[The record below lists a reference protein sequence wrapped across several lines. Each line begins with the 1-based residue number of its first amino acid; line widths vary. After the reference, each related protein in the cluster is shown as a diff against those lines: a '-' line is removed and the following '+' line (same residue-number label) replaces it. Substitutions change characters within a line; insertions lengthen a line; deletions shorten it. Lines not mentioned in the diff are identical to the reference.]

1 MNESTTP
8 SVRAQALIQMARDV
22 GLPTDAGVDEDGRDM
37 VRVRAGLLHDEDDL
51 VIAWSTRGTTCHV
64 VKDGAKVLVPA
75 RHAASHITELAD
87 LADVRAAFANQYG
100 PDYMERIA
108 DDLQRFTR

>member
-1 MNESTTP
+1 MGCWWDEHYRS
-8 SVRAQALIQMARDV
+8 LI
-22 GLPTDAGVDEDGRDM
+22 GN
-37 VRVRAGLLHDEDDL
+37 
-51 VIAWSTRGTTCHV
+51 GTTCHV